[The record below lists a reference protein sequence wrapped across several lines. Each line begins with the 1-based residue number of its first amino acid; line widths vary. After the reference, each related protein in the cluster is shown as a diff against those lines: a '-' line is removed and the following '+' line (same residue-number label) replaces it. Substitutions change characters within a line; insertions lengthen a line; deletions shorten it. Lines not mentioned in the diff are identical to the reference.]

1 MIKSGIKNI
10 SLGISYLRVRNP
22 LLFKAASALSM
33 VGGLVAD
40 VLQPLAPLAYYLFL
54 ASLALLG
61 ISFLVWLK
69 LKIESKDKIVPVIT
83 TSLVFSIGFGL
94 LLGAQTFWSE
104 NNGGALA
111 SLDKTGLVSGLQNRI
126 LSLEE
131 RVDTIEKSGGLIVSP
146 NNASDYVHNARTYR
160 SRADFFNARTSYAS
174 IFRTNEATLGFA
186 IEYISYLKE
195 NLGTQSAVDALFKE
209 VAWGPDGT
217 GVEEISI
224 GDGMLW
230 LAFCHL
236 FVPDY
241 DARRDIYEQIISAS
255 TTGELLYSWAV
266 YFLISDEFSRERT
279 FGYADALKAKELMQ
293 SVYGNHIK
301 FFAGVTDV
309 NEPSVPMIDKIEVW
323 NDSLQTL
330 SRAIESRSSL
340 NMFLDQ
346 WRYFD
351 FIVNDSVS
359 KFYLKRD
366 GKEIRGALEEIPS
379 DEQGETIFKTKLRF
393 GKWDGFLALPDSGIE
408 NVELVYFDR
417 NGLGP
422 FSSTHSLNAKEQVVA
437 DVKNQLEGV
446 THVSDGTFTYEY
458 HHPGIHRLRQEYAD
472 YPIRHENWLT
482 PAARSNGAKRRE
494 NFTLGITCYSGYWMC
509 GKSSAE
515 HGSYQCGDPW
525 VILSFPNV
533 GGKVYVD
540 FKPLL
545 SKRYA
550 IDEIRF
556 SLGDQSLGRR
566 VNFTKQPLSQIQAIE
581 TVEDSWYGLIPGDE
595 HVVRRLRERDKE
607 LYDAYLP
614 INLSEGPLNIQIK
627 YLDGSLSQIVSYE
640 LIPQI
645 DYNLVNDGSYLPWRV
660 GPSKV
665 NKINY
670 LSGELRYIV
679 RETNGKREG
688 LLQTFYKDGALA
700 AENLYVDGS
709 RLAVVSWHPDGSLAT
724 VQAFRECEISD
735 SAKVTPT
742 NSAPSGPRIG
752 LTENGEIDS
761 EFTGYSK
768 YDIRGLPYVSEDKLL
783 DDARP
788 HRDTLTLPI
797 MRELTEDEITKLLAT
812 QSALEY
818 WHEIAND
825 DGLIECGVIVN
836 SKREG
841 TWRSFDS
848 EGNLRAEGSYFDNK
862 KKGDWRT
869 WREDGTMS
877 SIRDEDHDAD
887 RYGANSTK
895 LFSEEGEISIAFDG
909 PNEEW
914 LSRSRFNTLEDWED
928 NKRLGGTRIKQYT
941 EEEIKSRLEKWS
953 VTNRWYK
960 QPSLTY
966 SVE

>member
-1 MIKSGIKNI
+1 LPNIVLVTGGFDPVHSG
-10 SLGISYLRVRNP
+10 
-22 LLFKAASALSM
+22 
-33 VGGLVAD
+33 
-40 VLQPLAPLAYYLFL
+40 
-54 ASLALLG
+54 
-61 ISFLVWLK
+61 
-69 LKIESKDKIVPVIT
+69 
-83 TSLVFSIGFGL
+83 
-94 LLGAQTFWSE
+94 
-104 NNGGALA
+104 
-111 SLDKTGLVSGLQNRI
+111 
-126 LSLEE
+126 
-131 RVDTIEKSGGLIVSP
+131 
-146 NNASDYVHNARTYR
+146 H
-160 SRADFFNARTSYAS
+160 
-174 IFRTNEATLGFA
+174 
-186 IEYISYLKE
+186 ISYLKE
-195 NLGTQSAVDALFKE
+195 NIGTQSAVDAVFKE

-241 DARRDIYEQIISAS
+241 DARRDIYEHIISAS
-255 TTGELLYSWAV
+255 TAGELLHSWTV

-279 FGYADALKAKELMQ
+279 FGHADALKAKGLMQ
-293 SVYGNHIK
+293 SVYGNRIK
-301 FFAGVTDV
+301 LFAGVTDV

-340 NMFLDQ
+340 SYGGNYWQ
-346 WRYFD
+346 YFD

-366 GKEIRGALEEIPS
+366 GKEISGAIEEIQS

-446 THVSDGTFTYEY
+446 TRIGSGEFIYEK

-472 YPIRHENWLT
+472 YPLRFENWLT
-482 PAARSNGAKRRE
+482 PAARSNEAKKRE
-494 NFTLGITCYSGYWMC
+494 NFILGITCYSGYWMC

-515 HGSYQCGDPW
+515 HGSYQCGNPW
-525 VILSFPNV
+525 VKLSFPSV
-533 GGKVYVD
+533 GGKVRID
-540 FKPLL
+540 FEPLL

-566 VNFTKQPLSQIQAIE
+566 VNFRKLPLSQ
-581 TVEDSWYGLIPGDE
+581 VEWPVQPTNDSWNGLIPGDE
-595 HVVRRLRERDKE
+595 HILNFSHDKE
-607 LYDAYLP
+607 LLFGAYLP

-670 LSGELRYIV
+670 PSGELSYVV

-688 LLQTFYKDGALA
+688 LLQSFYEDGALA
-700 AENLYVDGS
+700 SESLYVDGS
-709 RLAVVSWHPDGSLAT
+709 RLAFVSWYPDGSLAT
-724 VQAFRECEISD
+724 VQAFRECKISD

-797 MRELTEDEITKLLAT
+797 MRELTDDEITKLLAT

-818 WHEIAND
+818 WYEIAND

-877 SIRDEDHDAD
+877 SIRNEDHDAGSD
-887 RYGANSTK
+887 GANSTK

-914 LSRSRFNTLEDWED
+914 LSRSRFNTLAAWEGT
-928 NKRLGGTRIKQYT
+928 KRLGGTRIKQYT